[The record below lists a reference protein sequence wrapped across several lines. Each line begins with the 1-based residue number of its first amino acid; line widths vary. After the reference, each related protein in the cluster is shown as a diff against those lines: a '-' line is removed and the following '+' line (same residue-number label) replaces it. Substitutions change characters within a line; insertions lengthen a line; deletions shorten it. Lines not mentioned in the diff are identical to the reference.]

1 MRRLFFFFAL
11 LLLPFSVLAQLGA
24 KHHIPKGA
32 IFYNRNWKG
41 VSTAKQAAYYR
52 LLTVDK
58 RGRKIFRDYYIS
70 GQLCAEK
77 HYISVN
83 RADDKQ
89 TVLTGVAR
97 TFYKSG
103 RVESIMQY
111 SNGKADGRAV
121 SFFANGNVG
130 MKLNYAKGLLNGA
143 SYTYSEYGNLE
154 YTTVWNNGTKVK
166 EYMGG
171 TDKYIDKATGKDAF
185 VESHRADEKLV
196 MEQSHAVTNGSTQKA
211 VQANKSKLQSK
222 SMAASPT
229 PFIDAAKTMK
239 KTNSKSEFKFAFLYD
254 LLINDDQ
261 RTNEMSFFDGI
272 GAAHGLTLAQ
282 VIKGNGM
289 YKELSYSYNMQY
301 DERAGR
307 DVVTGKHPRQMGFW
321 GAGKGTRFTM
331 QRINLYTWSEEEM
344 LQLAEDALS
353 YGYEV
358 LGGGDYRTMNGNFV
372 LKHSEY
378 NKAGDSFF
386 SVISFT
392 HLDSVYANLYHIA
405 FEIK

>member
-1 MRRLFFFFAL
+1 MRRLFFLFTL
-11 LLLPFSVLAQLGA
+11 LLLPFSVLAQSGT
-24 KHHIPKGA
+24 KHHIPQGA

-41 VSTAKQAAYYR
+41 VNNANEAAYYR
-52 LLTVDK
+52 LLAVDD
-58 RGRKIFRDYYIS
+58 RGQKMFYDYYIS
-70 GQLCAEK
+70 GQLYAEK
-77 HYISVN
+77 HYISISKIN
-83 RADDKQ
+83 DKQ
-89 TVLTGVAR
+89 TVLAGVAR

-121 SFFANGNVG
+121 SFFDNGNVG
-130 MKLNYAKGLLNGA
+130 MKLNYAKGVLNGT

-154 YTTVWNNGTKVK
+154 YTTVWNNGTKVN

-196 MEQSHAVTNGSTQKA
+196 MEQSLAVINDS
-211 VQANKSKLQSK
+211 VQNTAQEINHKLQPEL
-222 SMAASPT
+222 AEVQLTTVADT
-229 PFIDAAKTMK
+229 VKTAEVPRPK
-239 KTNSKSEFKFAFLYD
+239 GEFKFAFLYD
-254 LLINDDQ
+254 LLVSDDQ
-261 RTNEMSFFDGI
+261 RTNEMNFFDGI
-272 GAAHGLTLAQ
+272 GAEYGLTLAQ

-353 YGYEV
+353 YGYEI
-358 LGGGDYRTMNGNFV
+358 LGGGDYSTMNGNFV

>member
-1 MRRLFFFFAL
+1 MRRLFFLFTL
-11 LLLPFSVLAQLGA
+11 LLLPFSVLAQSGT
-24 KHHIPKGA
+24 KHHIPQGA
-32 IFYNRNWKG
+32 IFYDRNWKG

-83 RADDKQ
+83 KTDDKQ

-222 SMAASPT
+222 SMAVSST
-229 PFIDAAKTMK
+229 PFTGAGKAMK
-239 KTNSKSEFKFAFLYD
+239 KKNSKSEFKFAFLYE
-254 LLINDDQ
+254 LLVSDDQ
-261 RTNEMSFFDGI
+261 RINEMSYFDGI
-272 GAAHGLTLAQ
+272 GAEHGLILAQ
-282 VIKGNGM
+282 VIKGHGAR
-289 YKELSYSYNMQY
+289 KELTYSYNMQY
-301 DERAGR
+301 NETTDR
-307 DVVTGKHPRQMGFW
+307 DIITGKHPRQMGFW
-321 GAGKGTRFTM
+321 GVGIDNRLTV
-331 QRINLYTWSEEEM
+331 QRINIYTWSEEEM
-344 LQLAEDALS
+344 LQFAEDALS
-353 YGYEV
+353 YGYKV
-358 LGGGDYRTMNGNFV
+358 LGGGDYRTMGGNFV
-372 LKHSEY
+372 LEHPKR
-378 NKAGDSFF
+378 NKAGDKFA
-386 SVISFT
+386 VIVSFT
-392 HLDSVYANLYHIA
+392 HLEGVYAGLYHITL
-405 FEIK
+405 ELK

>member
-11 LLLPFSVLAQLGA
+11 LLLPFSVLAQSGA

-32 IFYNRNWKG
+32 IFYNHNWKG

-58 RGRKIFRDYYIS
+58 RGRKLFRDYYIS

-83 RADDKQ
+83 RSDDKQ

-196 MEQSHAVTNGSTQKA
+196 MEQSLAVINDS
-211 VQANKSKLQSK
+211 VQNTAQEINHKLQPEL
-222 SMAASPT
+222 AEVQLTTVADT
-229 PFIDAAKTMK
+229 VKTAEVPRPK
-239 KTNSKSEFKFAFLYD
+239 GEFKFAFLYD
-254 LLINDDQ
+254 LLVSDDQ
-261 RTNEMSFFDGI
+261 RTNEMNFFDGI
-272 GAAHGLTLAQ
+272 GAEYGLTLAQ
-282 VIKGNGM
+282 VIKGHGAQ
-289 YKELSYSYNMQY
+289 KELTYSYNMQY
-301 DERAGR
+301 NETTGSDI
-307 DVVTGKHPRQMGFW
+307 VTGKHPRQMGFW
-321 GAGKGTRFTM
+321 GVGKGTRFTV

-353 YGYEV
+353 HGYEI

>member
-1 MRRLFFFFAL
+1 MG
-11 LLLPFSVLAQLGA
+11 V
-24 KHHIPKGA
+24 KHHIPQGA

-52 LLTVDK
+52 LLMVDK
-58 RGRKIFRDYYIS
+58 RGRKIFRDYYID

-83 RADDKQ
+83 RTDDKQ

-111 SNGKADGRAV
+111 SNGKAHGRAV
-121 SFFANGNVG
+121 SFFANGKVG
-130 MKLNYAKGLLNGA
+130 MKLNYTKGLLDGT
-143 SYTYSEYGNLE
+143 SYTYSEYGKLE

-171 TDKYIDKATGKDAF
+171 TDKYIDKATGRDEF

-196 MEQSHAVTNGSTQKA
+196 MEQSRAVTNGSTKEVA
-211 VQANKSKLQSK
+211 LENKPKSQSK
-222 SMAASPT
+222 SMVASPT
-229 PFIDAAKTMK
+229 LSTGTVNTTK
-239 KTNSKSEFKFAFLYD
+239 KFSPKGEFKFAFLYD
-254 LLINDDQ
+254 LLINADK
-261 RTNEMSFFDGI
+261 RTNEMRFFDGI

-307 DVVTGKHPRQMGFW
+307 DVVTGKHPRQMGF
-321 GAGKGTRFTM
+321 GGVSIDNRFTM
-331 QRINLYTWSEEEM
+331 QRINIYTWSEEEM
-344 LQLAEDALS
+344 LQLAEDAVS
-353 YGYEV
+353 YGYEI
-358 LGGGDYRTMNGNFV
+358 LGGGDYRTMGGNFV

-378 NKAGDSFF
+378 TKAGDSFF

-392 HLDSVYANLYHIA
+392 HLDSVYANLYHIT